1 MDSWLIVTLV
11 TVGYLLVS
19 LLVGVMSGRRASSS
33 TAGYV
38 VADREFG
45 FVIMYFVM
53 GASIF
58 SAFAFL
64 GGPGWAYS
72 RGAAAFYIL
81 SYGTVGL
88 APWYFYGPRVA
99 ALGRK
104 YGYVTQADL
113 FAHRFQ
119 SPALSVLMA
128 IISLICFLPYLVL
141 QMEGAGY
148 VFDVVTEGR
157 IPPAAGAAIA
167 YGVVLIYVYY
177 SGVMGVGWT
186 NTFQG
191 IFMMALA
198 WGLGLYLPYQLYGGV
213 APMFEEL
220 AASVPEMLT
229 APGLD
234 ADGALWTWGGYSSSI
249 AISVFG
255 FSLWPHY
262 FMKIY
267 TARDERTLKKTVV
280 WYPTFMI
287 FLVPIMFIGF
297 SGILRFPGVEPA
309 DAILPTIVTS
319 LDLPSIVVGLFCAG
333 ALAASMSTGDA
344 LVHAA
349 GAILVNDLYKVWFK
363 PDLDDAQER
372 RLIRFLVIVIAG
384 VAYYFAVFSSYSLVY
399 LLLFS
404 YGFLNQFLPLL
415 IAAFFWPRATRPGV
429 LVGLIVGCA
438 TVIIWTRFPELQW
451 QRVHPGIWGLAANM
465 IATVAVS
472 LATQPMD
479 DEHVREFV
487 VT

>member
-1 MDSWLIVTLV
+1 MDNWLIVTLV
-11 TVGYLLVS
+11 TVGYLFVS
-19 LLVGVMSGRRASSS
+19 LLVGILAGRRASSS

-45 FVIMYFVM
+45 FIIMYFVM

-64 GGPGWAYS
+64 GGP
-72 RGAAAFYIL
+72 
-81 SYGTVGL
+81 
-88 APWYFYGPRVA
+88 RVA
-99 ALGRK
+99 ARGRK

-128 IISLICFLPYLVL
+128 IISLVCFLPYLIL

-191 IFMMALA
+191 VFMMALA

-213 APMFEEL
+213 APMFESL
-220 AASVPEMLT
+220 SQSVPEMLT

-234 ADGALWTWGGYSSSI
+234 TDGTRWTWGGYSSSI

-267 TARDERTLKKTVV
+267 AARDERTLKKTVV

-297 SGILRFPGVEPA
+297 SGVLRFPGVEPA

-319 LDLPSIVVGLFCAG
+319 LGLPAIVVGLFCAG

-349 GAILVNDLYKVWFK
+349 GTILVNDFYKVSFN

-372 RLIRFLVIVIAG
+372 RLIRFFVVAIAG
-384 VAYYFAVFSSYSLVY
+384 VAYYFAVFSSFSLVY

-404 YGFLNQFLPLL
+404 YGFLNQFMPLI

-429 LVGLIVGCA
+429 LAGLITGLISQSCSGRKSILEFGA
-438 TVIIWTRFPELQW
+438 SGPTWSRWFQSLW
-451 QRVHPGIWGLAANM
+451 QRNRWM
-465 IATVAVS
+465 TSTS
-472 LATQPMD
+472 LSSWS
-479 DEHVREFV
+479 HRGH
-487 VT
+487 